1 MRAGASRS
9 PTARALR
16 SRSLRARTGGA
27 LLALLAT
34 GCASEPPANDPAGA
48 ETGGARAADPV
59 LESVDA
65 RCALPDRP
73 TGVHREG
80 PDVLLVWELPAG
92 GPYDQPVLPGD
103 SAFLAYRAAVRAD
116 DADLERPVAD
126 RPEPTTPEEA
136 ALWQDEDF
144 NADLAHG
151 GSAGTIA
158 PITCLDALLFAY
170 QNRRVSQLERP
181 TEFIASVLVR
191 DEAATPRVTVV
202 FGAGE
207 EAFPP
212 RSVYGFDVVERYL
225 EEGWRYAYLLHN
237 HTLQRNGS
245 RLALGTPAPSTSD
258 VGLVRSLVADLGL
271 EGARVTNG
279 FYTFAVP
286 AEELPRFRSR

>member
-1 MRAGASRS
+1 MC
-9 PTARALR
+9 
-16 SRSLRARTGGA
+16 GA
-27 LLALLAT
+27 LLLALAL
-34 GCASEPPANDPAGA
+34 GCAGETPANHL
-48 ETGGARAADPV
+48 ARAAEAGSPAESPV
-59 LESVDA
+59 AEPVDA

-73 TGVHREG
+73 TAVHRTG
-80 PDVLLVWELPAG
+80 ADVLLVWELPAG
-92 GPYDQPVLPGD
+92 RPYDQPVLPGD

-116 DADLERPVAD
+116 GADLERPVAD
-126 RPEPTTPEEA
+126 RPEPATPEEA
-136 ALWQDEDF
+136 AIWRDEDF

-158 PITCLDALLFAY
+158 PITCLDALLFAH

-191 DEAATPRVTVV
+191 EAAETPAVAVV

-207 EAFPP
+207 EMFPP
-212 RSVYGFDVVERYL
+212 RSVYGFEVVGRYL
-225 EEGWRYAYLLHN
+225 AEGWRYAYLLHN

-258 VGLVRSLVADLGL
+258 VRLLRSLVADLGL

-286 AEELPRFRSR
+286 AEDLPRFRAR